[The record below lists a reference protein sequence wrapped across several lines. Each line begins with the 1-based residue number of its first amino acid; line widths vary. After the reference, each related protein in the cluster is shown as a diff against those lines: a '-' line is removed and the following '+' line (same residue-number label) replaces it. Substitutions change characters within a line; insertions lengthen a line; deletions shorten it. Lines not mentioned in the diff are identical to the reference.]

1 MRKKTTIVPVD
12 EEAEDL
18 HLLNLAEERM
28 AHFDPSTLV
37 SQDEVDKKFGFT
49 PEDFAHTEE
58 IEFE

>member
-1 MRKKTTIVPVD
+1 MRKKTTIVPVA

-18 HLLNLAEERM
+18 RLRNLAEERM

-37 SQDEVDKKFGFT
+37 SQDEVDKKYGFT
-49 PEDFAHTEE
+49 QEDFAHTEE